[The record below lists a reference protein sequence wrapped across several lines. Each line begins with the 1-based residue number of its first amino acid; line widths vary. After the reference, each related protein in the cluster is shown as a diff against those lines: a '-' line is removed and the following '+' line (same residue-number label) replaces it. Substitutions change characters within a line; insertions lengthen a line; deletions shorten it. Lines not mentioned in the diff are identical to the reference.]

1 MTALVTLVVAALL
14 VSGVGRLGE
23 AVVDSARAQSVADA
37 VALAAID
44 RGSEQARRIAVLD
57 GADDVSIVEF
67 ANDVVVE
74 LRVDGR
80 VGRARASAAP

>member
-1 MTALVTLVVAALL
+1 VTALVALVAAALL

-23 AVVDSARAQSVADA
+23 AVVDSARAQSAADA

-44 RGSEQARRIAVLD
+44 AGGEQARRVATID
-57 GADDVSIVEF
+57 GADDVLIDVMADDVMVE
-67 ANDVVVE
+67 V
-74 LRVDGR
+74 RVDGR

>member
-23 AVVDSARAQSVADA
+23 AVVDSARAGSAADA
-37 VALAAID
+37 VALAAAD
-44 RGSEQARRIAVLD
+44 AGHERARRIASLD
-57 GADDVSIVEF
+57 GADQVSIAAV
-67 ANDVVVE
+67 ADDVLVE

-80 VGRARASAAP
+80 VGRARASSAP